1 MPAMNAFRFAA
12 SCAAAA
18 AVALAVAAPAQAD
31 PDTDFANELHTFG
44 IYGPKDYNAWI
55 GKIAC
60 KRMYTGTDANP
71 VASMRFVGEQLPKGS
86 TQVQSWQ
93 FLGSAIKYYCP
104 EKLPVLQ
111 SAALPA
117 ESPAADGPAS
127 SAGAT
132 G

>member
-1 MPAMNAFRFAA
+1 MNAKRLAA
-12 SCAAAA
+12 GCVAAA
-18 AVALAVAAPAQAD
+18 AVAIAAAAPAQAD
-31 PDTDFANELHTFG
+31 TDTDFANELHTFG

-60 KRMYTGTDANP
+60 KRMYTGTDPNP
-71 VASMRFVGEQLPKGS
+71 IASMTFVGNQLPKGS

-111 SAALPA
+111 SAAMPA
-117 ESPAADGPAS
+117 EAPSAPAATGPGLAAE
-127 SAGAT
+127 AG
-132 G
+132 